1 MRIPLLA
8 LAVLAAVAGATP
20 AAAQVAPQADPNA
33 RTATPSK
40 GLLFGS
46 KMTIE
51 KEACCAA
58 GSRGA
63 DPREAAVLTAA
74 RDPAGK
80 PRASREGDILRL
92 RLADGR
98 TLKITDCADQAACE
112 ADRYRQH
119 RLAAWWPSLG
129 LYVVAV
135 GLYEDGLAY
144 LVSDKD
150 GRTTRIAAVPV
161 LSPSGRRAV
170 ALSSNLMNGVDLD
183 LVDLSVQPPRV
194 TRIEQMP
201 SCKGSKPESLLRPRP
216 VWVDEGHVRFEGPP
230 PQPDDDPNTKQLL
243 RIGAGKTEW
252 EC

>member
-1 MRIPLLA
+1 LRIALLA
-8 LAVLAAVAGATP
+8 LALTGAFGIP
-20 AAAQVAPQADPNA
+20 AAAPAWAQADPQA
-33 RTATPSK
+33 RTGTPSK

-46 KMTIE
+46 KMTVE
-51 KEACCAA
+51 KEACCAP

-63 DPREAAVLTAA
+63 DPREAAVFTAA
-74 RDPAGK
+74 RDAAGK

-92 RLADGR
+92 RLSDGR
-98 TLKITDCADQAACE
+98 TLKITDCADQTACE

-119 RLAAWWPSLG
+119 RLAAWWPNLG

-144 LVSDKD
+144 LVSEKD
-150 GRTTRIAAVPV
+150 GTTTRVAAVPV
-161 LSPSGRRAV
+161 PSPSGRRAI

-183 LVDLSVQPPRV
+183 LVDLSVHPPRV
-194 TRIEQMP
+194 TRIESMP

-216 VWVDEGHVRFEGPP
+216 VWVDEGHVRFEGAP

-243 RIGAGKTEW
+243 RIGAGKIEW

>member
-20 AAAQVAPQADPNA
+20 AAAQPGPQADPNA

-63 DPREAAVLTAA
+63 DPREAAVFAAA
-74 RDPAGK
+74 RDQAGK

-119 RLAAWWPSLG
+119 RLAAWWPGLG

-150 GRTTRIAAVPV
+150 GSTTRIAAVPV

-243 RIGAGKTEW
+243 RIGAGKAEW